1 MYLGVVL
8 SSRFNK
14 KSLIRWKVY
23 IDRSKMYMGY
33 IQFLLIIFVTIESL
47 GDNPIKEFV
56 FTSPMIALPII
67 LALFILFSLVIG
79 YLDSRLGFRE
89 EEIRNH
95 SKSNPVLMDIQNSLI
110 ELNDKVAKMEQNKID
125 KNKFEIDT

>member
-23 IDRSKMYMGY
+23 IDRSKMYIGY
-33 IQFLLIIFVTIESL
+33 IQFLLIIFVFIKSL
-47 GDNPIKEFV
+47 GDNALTEFV
-56 FTSPMIALPII
+56 FTSPMLAVPII
-67 LALFILFSLVIG
+67 LVIFVLASLLIG

-95 SKSNPVLMDIQNSLI
+95 SKSNPVLMDIQKSLN
-110 ELNDKVAKMEQNKID
+110 ELNEKVAQMEQGKINKSSG
-125 KNKFEIDT
+125 ETDT

>member
-47 GDNPIKEFV
+47 GDNPVKEFV
-56 FTSPMIALPII
+56 FTRPMIALPTI
-67 LALFILFSLVIG
+67 LVIFILFSLVIG

-95 SKSNPVLMDIQNSLI
+95 SKSNPVLMDIQKSLA
-110 ELNDKVAKMEQNKID
+110 ELNDKVARMELNKTN
-125 KNKFEIDT
+125 KNKDEI

>member
-1 MYLGVVL
+1 M

-23 IDRSKMYMGY
+23 IDRSKMYMSY

-47 GDNPIKEFV
+47 GDNPVKSFV
-56 FTSPMIALPII
+56 FNSPLVAVPVI
-67 LALFILFSLVIG
+67 LVIFVFAYLLIG

-95 SKSNPVLMDIQNSLI
+95 SKSNPVLMDIQKSLS
-110 ELNDKVAKMEQNKID
+110 ELNDKIERMEQDNKNVNISA
-125 KNKFEIDT
+125 KDT

>member
-1 MYLGVVL
+1 M

-47 GDNPIKEFV
+47 GDNPVKEFV
-56 FTSPMIALPII
+56 FNSPLVAIPVI
-67 LALFILFSLVIG
+67 LVIFVLASLLIG

-95 SKSNPVLMDIQNSLI
+95 SKSNPVLMDIQKSLN
-110 ELNDKVAKMEQNKID
+110 ELNDKIAQMEQGKINKNSD
-125 KNKFEIDT
+125 ETDT

>member
-14 KSLIRWKVY
+14 KALIRWKVY
-23 IDRSKMYMGY
+23 IDRSKMYIGY
-33 IQFLLIIFVTIESL
+33 VQFLLIIFVFIKSL
-47 GDNPIKEFV
+47 GDNPVTNFV
-56 FTSPMIALPII
+56 FNSPLIAVPII
-67 LALFILFSLVIG
+67 LIIFVLASLVLG

-95 SKSNPVLMDIQNSLI
+95 SRSNPVLMDIQKSLA
-110 ELNDKVAKMEQNKID
+110 ELNEKVSRIEQDNKNI
-125 KNKFEIDT
+125 KSSEKDT